1 MLAATPDDLV
11 VRRRAIAGSG
21 VLQALATRLR
31 TLVAPL
37 LAGPVYLPDQKA
49 QLSQTGGVC
58 ARDGSRLAFDPLS
71 PSLHRCPACATEFT
85 GEQHHRA
92 WILRYH
98 LWLSE
103 RAAHLAALGAVQ
115 GDVKCARRAAQLLD
129 AYAARYRDYPN
140 QDNVLGPTRLF
151 FSTYLESIWLSQLV
165 FAASLIDLVESG
177 EGWHGGE
184 RERVR
189 SMVAESVGI
198 IGSFDEM
205 WSNRQVWNNAAM
217 IAAGRWLDE
226 VAIVD
231 RGLRGAHGLY
241 EQMSR
246 CVSSDGFWHEGENY
260 HFFALRGILLA
271 AEALRSGGLDLYT
284 DGQVGARLRAMY
296 HAPFLSVL
304 PDLSLPAR
312 SDSPFGVSLRQQRFA
327 ELWEI
332 GRARTGD
339 GAVEAFLAELY
350 DMDGPSGDDFGL
362 SDIAELETNRPAQ
375 QISRASLGWK
385 AFMWMDPSEPRT
397 KAGSWRV
404 GSQLLVE
411 DGLAVL
417 RSGPSRYASLE
428 CGPGRG
434 GHGHPDLLH
443 ASLFWHVSWLA
454 DLGAG
459 SYVSP
464 SLAWYR
470 SALAHNAPGVA
481 RVGQRG
487 RGGFCAAFDQG
498 DAWTWCRGVAR
509 NLFGGSTRA
518 MRTLVVGPDYVV
530 DVVDVEVPDEM
541 EIDLP
546 IHPLGSVR
554 FAPGVRAV
562 LAPASLGTGGTEGQ
576 EHGYDWVRDAQVL
589 EGDPVRFEVEQDEHQ
604 LDLLLVPRRGETV
617 FAGRAPGPPS
627 VHFADGGP
635 ATLVVRRAKGPGRWV
650 QLYASHPSPVRTV
663 TAAEAGVRIGRVGGS
678 FETIVEGRDGLRVRD
693 TSEQEH
699 ELGGL
704 LKERTGSAH
713 RVPTPVETVC
723 PLLDRIPPLT
733 NWEEVLPPEAVHAL
747 GRAHYRRSER
757 PYESPEE
764 FSADVAVFASRSTL
778 CFAATVRKPHLVVPV
793 DGAAESELDNEAGD
807 IHSDGLQCYVRLDS
821 WHGFVVRP
829 DLESGGVR
837 ARRVAGTAGDPARI
851 AGRSTM
857 TSDGYRM
864 LVEFACER
872 PIARG
877 DRFPVNLVVNQM
889 LPGRTRRAG
898 QLVLSGDGEWVYL
911 RGDREDSARAVIAEV
926 S

>member
-1 MLAATPDDLV
+1 MSWHARAPVRVDFAGGWSDVPTFARHEGGGVVNTAVALYVHVDVLAGEPGVLLHAEDLQIHERIRSPHGIVYDGKLDLHKAAINMLPVTGGVEIISRADVPAGSGLGASGALDVALLAALAACRRESFGPTELAELGFHLEATELGLLGGRQDQYAAALGGFHELSFSGAGVEAVPLAITVDAARDLEGHSTLVYTGESHFSSRTHARVWEAYESGDATVVEALKTIRDLASPAASALSAGEWARLAEVVGLSKRPSPHSARAVSNGRSISKVSRHGSGRVLAATPDDLV

-226 VAIVD
+226 VAVVD

-260 HFFALRGILLA
+260 HFFALRGMLLA

-350 DMDGPSGDDFGL
+350 DMDGPSGDDFGS
-362 SDIAELETNRPAQ
+362 SDIAELETHRPAQ
-375 QISRASLGWK
+375 EISRACLGWK

-397 KAGSWRV
+397 EAGSWRV

-481 RVGQRG
+481 RVGQRS

-498 DAWTWCRGVAR
+498 DAWSWCRGVAR

-541 EIDLP
+541 EIDFP
-546 IHPLGSVR
+546 IHP
-554 FAPGVRAV
+554 
-562 LAPASLGTGGTEGQ
+562 
-576 EHGYDWVRDAQVL
+576 
-589 EGDPVRFEVEQDEHQ
+589 
-604 LDLLLVPRRGETV
+604 
-617 FAGRAPGPPS
+617 
-627 VHFADGGP
+627 
-635 ATLVVRRAKGPGRWV
+635 
-650 QLYASHPSPVRTV
+650 
-663 TAAEAGVRIGRVGGS
+663 
-678 FETIVEGRDGLRVRD
+678 
-693 TSEQEH
+693 
-699 ELGGL
+699 
-704 LKERTGSAH
+704 
-713 RVPTPVETVC
+713 
-723 PLLDRIPPLT
+723 
-733 NWEEVLPPEAVHAL
+733 
-747 GRAHYRRSER
+747 
-757 PYESPEE
+757 
-764 FSADVAVFASRSTL
+764 
-778 CFAATVRKPHLVVPV
+778 
-793 DGAAESELDNEAGD
+793 
-807 IHSDGLQCYVRLDS
+807 
-821 WHGFVVRP
+821 
-829 DLESGGVR
+829 
-837 ARRVAGTAGDPARI
+837 
-851 AGRSTM
+851 
-857 TSDGYRM
+857 
-864 LVEFACER
+864 
-872 PIARG
+872 
-877 DRFPVNLVVNQM
+877 
-889 LPGRTRRAG
+889 
-898 QLVLSGDGEWVYL
+898 
-911 RGDREDSARAVIAEV
+911 
-926 S
+926 